1 MNRNQIKRAAEKV
14 LVILNIGGDL
24 TYSELKRNSQL
35 KDNLLNAALGWLV
48 AGGKVECES
57 GTEKDEHIFAFHNFS
72 FG

>member
-14 LVILNIGGDL
+14 LRILNVGGDL
-24 TYSELKRNSQL
+24 TYSELKKTSHL
-35 KDNLLNAALGWLV
+35 KDSILNAALGWLV

-57 GTEKDEHIFAFHNFS
+57 GTEKDEHIFAFHKFS